1 MSFIFLH
8 GLFYYTQIMKRE
20 ELVKLILKKSKSKD
34 TLMILAISE
43 TDVVK
48 QIYYKL
54 YNIE

>member
-1 MSFIFLH
+1 
-8 GLFYYTQIMKRE
+8 MKRE